1 MESIPKKT
9 KLPRSPKRTAVSNRY
24 PHSIGSS
31 DDRRADDASPVQF
44 DKLNG
49 LGKTVFTLAAAG
61 DLAARG
67 IDALLGRAARIA
79 ADSERAFREGR
90 SGDVIDAEWKD
101 VGKDA

>member
-1 MESIPKKT
+1 M
-9 KLPRSPKRTAVSNRY
+9 ANRY
-24 PHSIGSS
+24 PQSIGSP
-31 DDRRADDASPVQF
+31 DDRGADESSPVQF

-79 ADSERAFREGR
+79 ADSERAFQEGR
-90 SGDVIDAEWKD
+90 SGNVSEAEWKD
-101 VGKDA
+101 VQGRNSP

>member
-1 MESIPKKT
+1 M
-9 KLPRSPKRTAVSNRY
+9 SNRY
-24 PHSIGSS
+24 PQSVGSPDEHRP
-31 DDRRADDASPVQF
+31 DDTSPVQF

-79 ADSERAFREGR
+79 ADSERAFRQGR

-101 VGKDA
+101 VGGSE